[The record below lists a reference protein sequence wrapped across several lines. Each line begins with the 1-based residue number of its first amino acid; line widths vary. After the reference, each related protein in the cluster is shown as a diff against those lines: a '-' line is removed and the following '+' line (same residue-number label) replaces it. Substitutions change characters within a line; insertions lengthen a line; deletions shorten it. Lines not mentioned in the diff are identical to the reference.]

1 MTRVADRPEDSLLMT
16 RRNSSN
22 QGQDNEQMTS
32 ATPQAE
38 PDQNKKQTPEANSTG
53 TTSGP
58 RRRSGQKRSAK
69 NAEQEQLAKPRQTR
83 SAASRRRTTPAEGII
98 ELTLRQNTPNARGAA
113 EAQATAIDKA
123 TLSELE
129 AQGFTEDEAYQLIHV
144 SHRIA
149 NSSETRE
156 AEAIIRRLRFNRW
169 LFEQGKLS
177 EFSA

>member
-1 MTRVADRPEDSLLMT
+1 MT
-16 RRNSSN
+16 RRNGSN
-22 QGQDNEQMTS
+22 QDKDDEQMTS

-38 PDQNKKQTPEANSTG
+38 LDRDGQQTPGAKSAS

-58 RRRSGQKRSAK
+58 RRRSGPKRLAQ
-69 NAEQEQLAKPRQTR
+69 NAAQGQEQPAKRRQTR
-83 SAASRRRTTPAEGII
+83 SAASRRRTTPPEGII
-98 ELTLRQNTPNARGAA
+98 ELTLRQNHSNARGAA
-113 EAQATAIDKA
+113 EAQAPTIDET

-129 AQGFTEDEAYQLIHV
+129 AQGFTEDEAYHLIHV

-149 NSSETRE
+149 NSLETRE

>member
-1 MTRVADRPEDSLLMT
+1 MT

-22 QGQDNEQMTS
+22 QDKNDEQMTS

-38 PDQNKKQTPEANSTG
+38 LDRDGQQTPEAKSAGATG
-53 TTSGP
+53 EP
-58 RRRSGQKRSAK
+58 RRRSGQKRSAQ
-69 NAEQEQLAKPRQTR
+69 NAGQEQPAKRRQTR
-83 SAASRRRTTPAEGII
+83 SATSRRRTTPPEGII
-98 ELTLRQNTPNARGAA
+98 ELTLRQNSQSARGAA
-113 EAQATAIDKA
+113 EAKA
-123 TLSELE
+123 PTKDEVTLSELE

-144 SHRIA
+144 SQRVA
-149 NSSETRE
+149 NSLETRE